1 MDNVHTTHAV
11 QSTWTM
17 KGGSMRTF
25 SIKGCG
31 NGHVCATVVAVLL
44 AAACATD
51 PASEPTTSESE
62 AALSKCMTCS
72 LPAGGLYATFRV
84 GTETF
89 RQHITSPAG
98 IEGALALWKGTSNAG
113 IPVGTLSCKC
123 TGWNCE
129 WDFHMA
135 PESITFAHAAIELC
149 DGTPSYVN
157 SHCAE
162 FGGGS
167 YCPWSAQLT
176 VLRDCR
182 TNPLCPLV
190 PR

>member
-1 MDNVHTTHAV
+1 LERLELAAL
-11 QSTWTM
+11 
-17 KGGSMRTF
+17 REL
-25 SIKGCG
+25 
-31 NGHVCATVVAVLL
+31 VAVTRDGT
-44 AAACATD
+44 AARSGTDTDSRITWSGCARG
-51 PASEPTTSESE
+51 PAD
-62 AALSKCMTCS
+62 
-72 LPAGGLYATFRV
+72 GLYATFRV

-89 RQHITSPAG
+89 RQHITSAAG
-98 IEGALALWKGTSNAG
+98 IQGALALWKGTSNAG

-129 WDFHMA
+129 WDFHME
-135 PESITFAHAAIELC
+135 PESITFAHDAIELC

>member
-1 MDNVHTTHAV
+1 MRTVQIDGRWNVHV
-11 QSTWTM
+11 Y
-17 KGGSMRTF
+17 
-25 SIKGCG
+25 
-31 NGHVCATVVAVLL
+31 ATVAAALL
-44 AAACATD
+44 AGACATD
-51 PASEPTTSESE
+51 PASEPATSESE
-62 AALSKCMTCS
+62 AALSKCVGCN

-89 RQHITSPAG
+89 RQQITSTAG
-98 IEGALALWKGTSNAG
+98 INGALALWKGTSSAN

-129 WDFHMA
+129 WDFHMD
-135 PESITFAHAAIELC
+135 PKTIMFSRAAIELC

-157 SHCAE
+157 SHCSE
-162 FGGGS
+162 FGGGA

-176 VLRDCR
+176 LLRDCR
-182 TNPLCPLV
+182 TSALCPVV